1 MSLGMQFGV
10 DLVKEAFFGPITKAS
25 LEFCDEKG
33 NVEKSIQCGFNPT
46 EYSVSKS
53 LGYYADTGLNQP
65 FAMKD
70 LKYMRGEPSTLS
82 VNILVDDTIMA
93 GSVVKYGA
101 KIYTAI
107 RTSNNLKTPK
117 TVKEVCQLLEGFMH
131 NDSKTKTTPYIAFNW
146 GEMRFIGK
154 LRSYNAQF
162 IMFDRS
168 GDPTRAKIGMQIIG
182 EDTYFLEKPSLLAS
196 GSTGKSDARKQGEQ
210 SGKMNIRKLIGEA
223 LKISI

>member
-1 MSLGMQFGV
+1 MSIGLQYGV
-10 DLVKEAFFGPITKAS
+10 DLVKEVFFGPITKAS

-53 LGYYADTGLNQP
+53 LGYYAETGLNQP
-65 FAMKD
+65 FEMKD

-82 VNILVDDTIMA
+82 VNILVDDTNMV
-93 GSVVKYGA
+93 GSVVKYGTQ
-101 KIYTAI
+101 IYSAVKTG
-107 RTSNNLKTPK
+107 RGLKTPK
-117 TVKEVCQLLEGFMH
+117 TVKEACQLLEGFMH
-131 NDSKTKTTPYIAFNW
+131 NDSKTKTTPFIAFNW

-168 GDPTRAKIGMQIIG
+168 GDPTRAKIGLQIVG
-182 EDTYFLEKPSLLAS
+182 EDTYFLGKSSLLS
-196 GSTGKSDARKQGEQ
+196 GGSAGKSDARKMGEQ
-210 SGKMNIRKLIGEA
+210 SGQLNIRKLI
-223 LKISI
+223 

>member
-10 DLVKEAFFGPITKAS
+10 DLVKEVFFGPITKAS

-33 NVEKSIQCGFNPT
+33 NVQKSVQCGFNPT

-53 LGYYADTGLNQP
+53 LSYYVETGLNQP
-65 FAMKD
+65 FEMKD

-101 KIYTAI
+101 QIYTAVK
-107 RTSNNLKTPK
+107 TTKSLKTPK
-117 TVKEVCQLLEGFMH
+117 TVKEVCQLLEEFMH
-131 NDSKTKTTPYIAFNW
+131 NDPKTNTTPYIAFNW

-168 GDPTRAKIGMQIIG
+168 GDPTRAKIGMQIVG
-182 EDTYFLEKPSLLAS
+182 EDTYFLQKPSLLAS
-196 GSTGKSDARKQGEQ
+196 GSTGKSEARKQGEQ
-210 SGKMNIRKLIGEA
+210 SEKLNIRKLIGQV
-223 LKISI
+223 LKI